1 MELVS
6 RLTRPAAAT
15 ETSHAMTSAPD
26 RMFFALTMS
35 AWSKYPHSSHRNMR
49 WLKTSFLLA
58 ADFERAQN
66 DTEPQ
71 YLVSPAALATNLPTE
86 PADPSNKYANDV
98 FSGSRACVG
107 RPRASG
113 V

>member
-1 MELVS
+1 LY
-6 RLTRPAAAT
+6 
-15 ETSHAMTSAPD
+15 D
-26 RMFFALTMS
+26 
-35 AWSKYPHSSHRNMR
+35 
-49 WLKTSFLLA
+49 LA
-58 ADFERAQN
+58 ARNVSIHRKCGRTDFERAQN
-66 DTEPQ
+66 DAEPQ

-86 PADPSNKYANDV
+86 PADPSNKYAKDV